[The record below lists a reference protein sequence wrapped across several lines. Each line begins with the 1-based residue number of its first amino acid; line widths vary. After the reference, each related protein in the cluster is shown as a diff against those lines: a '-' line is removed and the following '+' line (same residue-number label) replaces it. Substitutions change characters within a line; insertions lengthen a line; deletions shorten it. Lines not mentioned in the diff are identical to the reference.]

1 MDESLRAQIDS
12 SLSQLD
18 ALIGRGRRICDSLA
32 ADPGDKSALVANRAW
47 QQDVGMLVHQLS
59 GASKAHWLSRAFS
72 EAFLMR
78 AATGETV
85 DTVEP
90 AEIAVRLVAVLD
102 QAVASLTRLSEE
114 EGHGQSPAAPPLP
127 RRFEFVH
134 DPGLRPVVEQAYI
147 DSRDAFDQA
156 KYEASLINACGILE
170 AIVTDALEYA
180 GRESIA
186 ASTEVPAG
194 RIPTWSFN
202 DRLSVAE
209 RAGIIRGGCARLP
222 EIARRYREF
231 VDADGNLQLSVSEQD
246 AKRTTQVLHVIMK
259 DLDPGR

>member
-18 ALIGRGRRICDSLA
+18 FLVQRGRRICDSLA

-47 QQDVGMLVHQLS
+47 QQDVGMLIHQLS
-59 GASKAHWLSRAFS
+59 GGSKVHWLSRAFS

-90 AEIAVRLVAVLD
+90 AEIAVRLVGVLD
-102 QAVASLTRLSEE
+102 QAVLSLTRLRDSE
-114 EGHGQSPAAPPLP
+114 GAVAALTAQPLP

-134 DPGLRPVVEQAYI
+134 DKELRPVVEQAYI
-147 DSRDAFDQA
+147 DSRDAFDEG
-156 KYEASLINACGILE
+156 KYDVALVNACGILE
-170 AIVTDALEYA
+170 AIVTDALEHA
-180 GRESIA
+180 GRESL
-186 ASTEVPAG
+186 ASTMELPAG
-194 RIPTWSFN
+194 KVATWSFN
-202 DRLSVAE
+202 DRLAVAE
-209 RAGIIRGGCARLP
+209 KAGIIRGGCARLP

-231 VDADGNLQLSVSEQD
+231 VDAEGIPRLAASEQD